1 MAQTKKTYRQT
12 LSGSIG
18 AGMSSVFKP
27 NSRRYYILEH
37 KVSSRYHKAGE
48 AQEIIVDQI
57 ELGRDSHCQVRF
69 DDHFSTVSRRHAA
82 IVKDGDG
89 WKLVQVSKTNTT
101 LLNGHPVRTEWYLQN
116 GDEIQLS
123 INGPKLGF
131 IIPTGNKATV
141 GSIGL
146 TRRLSLFRQ
155 QALRPYKTAIMSMA
169 AALVLALGI
178 GGWVIYGQ
186 DKTITEQK
194 VRLDQ
199 LSDTLSVQQQLLA
212 QQEVTIDSFLSIK
225 PTAKVVEKTV
235 VQQVTVPSKGG
246 GGSKVVY
253 VKVPQGPAGSGSGG
267 NTGGGTIVSPP
278 KTVDFS
284 VYYPHIYQISAVVKF
299 SNGEILQLPDGS
311 PFGWVGTGFL
321 LNDGKFVTAGH
332 VVSPNYE
339 LSHFD
344 YSESDGIVPK
354 DILGYYYL
362 MINAMMINK
371 QILVDFDCVNYQ
383 GKHLTFNSNQ
393 VRYDDSNDKEMVTQ
407 VDVNL
412 FADLATIELMK
423 LKEKYGSLESI
434 PEEILNQLDE
444 QLTPFKKVVVPAG
457 SHIKFNTQICYDY
470 AYINIGGGGLKAN
483 KTQSTQLKQGTKL
496 YSLGYPH
503 GWSKGS
509 EPIYSESTCARN
521 GLNTDSEGYG
531 TIQTSNENT
540 EGGDSGGPVFY
551 DSGNGWEVIGIL
563 SGSNRAKGRVTPIS
577 MVP

>member
-1 MAQTKKTYRQT
+1 MAQPNKTYRQT

-37 KVSSRYHKAGE
+37 KVTSKYHRAGE

-69 DDHFSTVSRRHAA
+69 DDHFSTVSRHHAA

-131 IIPTGNKATV
+131 IIPTGKKATV

-155 QALRPYKTAIMSMA
+155 QALRPYKKAIMSMA

-186 DKTITEQK
+186 GKTITEQK

-199 LSDTLSVQQQLLA
+199 LSDTLSAQQQLLA
-212 QQEVTIDSFLSIK
+212 QQEMTIDSLFTIK
-225 PTAKVVEKTV
+225 PTSKVVEKTV
-235 VQQVTVPSKGG
+235 VRQVSVPSKGG
-246 GGSKVVY
+246 GGAKVVY
-253 VKVPQGPAGSGSGG
+253 VKVPQG
-267 NTGGGTIVSPP
+267 GGTNPNPPNPPAPP

-284 VYYPHIYQISAVVKF
+284 EYYPHIYQISAVVKF
-299 SNGEILQLPDGS
+299 SNGDILKLPDGS

-339 LSHFD
+339 ISHFE

-354 DILGYYYL
+354 DVLGYYYL
-362 MINAMMINK
+362 LINSMMVKK
-371 QILVDFDCVNYQ
+371 QIRVDFDCVNFQ

-393 VRYDDSNDKEMVTQ
+393 VIYDDSHDKELVTQ
-407 VDVNL
+407 IDANL
-412 FADLATIELMK
+412 FADLATIELVK
-423 LKEKYGSLESI
+423 LKEKYGSLEAI
-434 PEEILNQLDE
+434 PKEVIDKLDE
-444 QLTPFKKVVVPAG
+444 QLSPFKQIVIPAG

-470 AYINIGGGGLKAN
+470 AYINLGGGGLKAN
-483 KTQSTQLKQGTKL
+483 RTQATQLKQGTKL

-509 EPIYSESTCARN
+509 EPIYSESTCSRN
-521 GLNTDSEGYG
+521 GLNTDEEGYG

-540 EGGDSGGPVFY
+540 EGGDSGGPVFF
-551 DSGNGWEVIGIL
+551 DTGNGWEVIGIL